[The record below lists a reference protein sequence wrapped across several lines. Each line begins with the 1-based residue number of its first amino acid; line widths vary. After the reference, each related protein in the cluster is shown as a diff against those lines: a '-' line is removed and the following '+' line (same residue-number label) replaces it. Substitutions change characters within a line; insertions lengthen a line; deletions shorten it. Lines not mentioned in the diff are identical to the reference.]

1 MGALFVVAGVSGTL
15 RSGGLWGGQSA
26 KWGDDQ
32 CVAAAEQQRRL
43 RNRRV
48 VLVSRARPVPG
59 ITLRRSRIQALP
71 ERRASGRFATGGVG
85 KKPFPTLPRSYS
97 LILGRLEIPPG
108 FAVVDST

>member
-1 MGALFVVAGVSGTL
+1 MVCFVWPAS
-15 RSGGLWGGQSA
+15 REH
-26 KWGDDQ
+26 
-32 CVAAAEQQRRL
+32 CVAAGCGRAGCEVGKAEQCVVAAKQQRRL